1 MLYSQLRRVLPGR
14 VRGVPPEHVA
24 PCPRAAPPGQRG
36 DDRHRGQQQ
45 QHPHH
50 RYQQGGQEPELQGE
64 IIWSRP
70 LLITNIM
77 KILQTALVIIN
88 IAFLAST

>member
-1 MLYSQLRRVLPGR
+1 MRIKPSYVHIMLYSQLWCVLPGR
-14 VRGVPPEHVA
+14 VRGVPPQHVA

-50 RYQQGGQEPELQGE
+50 RYQQGRQEPELQGE
-64 IIWSRP
+64 
-70 LLITNIM
+70 NI
-77 KILQTALVIIN
+77 
-88 IAFLAST
+88 